1 MSKFFLLNPYKGESD
16 KQDIAAI
23 REREEGLLKYGD
35 EVLRELAH
43 RKFWQED
50 NLTHVDGRYV
60 VKVDMKYK
68 DSWRFE
74 NGQEIRYERNFNN
87 FNRRE
92 TQPVNVFVISGE
104 DIPKGAEMLV
114 DHNALHETN
123 RINDY
128 KNHYENEESER
139 VRYFSI
145 PYNECYAWRESG
157 GEWNPVWPFEFG
169 LRVFKPYEG
178 VLENID
184 PTLMKDMLWVTSG
197 ELRNQVVKTLKA
209 CDYQIVFQD
218 LNGRENY
225 LIVFRPF
232 GNSKTKLEEEAI
244 AILHD
249 ETELIN
255 KGKLLIGYSIKD
267 AKPISHE

>member
-1 MSKFFLLNPYKGESD
+1 MNPRKGETD
-16 KQDIAAI
+16 KKQIAEIHDRYAQLLATGDTLVA
-23 REREEGLLKYGD
+23 EKSKQKFYEEDSLI
-35 EVLRELAH
+35 
-43 RKFWQED
+43 
-50 NLTHVDGRYV
+50 HVEGRYI

-104 DIPKGAEMLV
+104 DVPRGAEMLV

-128 KNHYENEESER
+128 KNSFEKEDSDR
-139 VRYFSI
+139 IRYFSI
-145 PYNECYAWRESG
+145 PYNECYAWRVG
-157 GEWNPVWPFEFG
+157 DGEWNPVWPFEFG
-169 LRVFKPYEG
+169 LRVFKPYDGTLQGIE
-178 VLENID
+178 
-184 PTLMKDMLWVTSG
+184 PTLLKDTMFVTSG
-197 ELRNQVVKTLKA
+197 ELKNQVVKTIKA
-209 CDYQIVFQD
+209 TDYQIIYQD

-232 GNSKTKLEEEAI
+232 GNPKTKLEEEAI
-244 AILHD
+244 AVLH
-249 ETELIN
+249 ELTD
-255 KGKLLIGYSIKD
+255 KVYSGELLIGYSIKD
-267 AKPISHE
+267 AKTIQ